1 MIKIG
6 ERVKS
11 VDLKIT
17 GVAKYKGDWKK
28 PGDEL
33 RKVEDE
39 IGKSLVS
46 AEVAVEIDP
55 LDGDGD
61 QVLQELRE
69 RAKTLGVQNAGRLGE
84 AKLKEG
90 IAEKEAEL
98 KLKELQEKAFEL
110 GIADAYE
117 KDAATLAKEI
127 EAAEQ
132 K

>member
-1 MIKIG
+1 MKA
-6 ERVKS
+6 

-33 RKVEDE
+33 HKVEDE

-55 LDGDGD
+55 LDKDGDGD
-61 QVLQELRE
+61 QELQELRE

-117 KDAATLAKEI
+117 KDATTLAKEI

>member
-1 MIKIG
+1 M
-6 ERVKS
+6 KS

>member
-1 MIKIG
+1 M
-6 ERVKS
+6 
-11 VDLKIT
+11 KIT

-46 AEVAVEIDP
+46 AEVAVEIEP
-55 LDGDGD
+55 LDKDGDGD
-61 QVLQELRE
+61 QELQELRE

-98 KLKELQEKAFEL
+98 KELQEKAFEL

>member
-1 MIKIG
+1 MLDI
-6 ERVKS
+6 R
-11 VDLKIT
+11 LT
-17 GVAKYKGDWKK
+17 GVVKYGGKWRE
-28 PGDEL
+28 PGNVLHKVDE
-33 RKVEDE
+33 E
-39 IGKSLVS
+39 IGNDILAAGVGNKIETQEGNPDSDHSS
-46 AEVAVEIDP
+46 AE
-55 LDGDGD
+55 
-61 QVLQELRE
+61 LQTLRE
-69 RAKTLGVQNAGRLGE
+69 RAKELGVQNAGRLGE

-117 KDAATLAKEI
+117 KDAASLAKEI